1 MVGTPPA
8 DGVYTFDLAS
18 DGSATIDGD
27 AMTQDGSDYSIAT
40 GDAAGLKLSLT
51 GNGADAKIYVGTSLI
66 DKVSS
71 FASDVLALN
80 SDLGQKITR
89 YNEDL
94 SDYETELADLDTRIE
109 SIRSRYVAKF
119 SAMESAVTSLKET
132 GKSLDN
138 MMDAWRAS
146 LQA

>member
-1 MVGTPPA
+1 M
-8 DGVYTFDLAS
+8 
-18 DGSATIDGD
+18 IR
-27 AMTQDGSDYSIAT
+27 DGSDYSIAS
-40 GDAAGLKLSLT
+40 GDATGLKLSIS

-66 DKVSS
+66 EKISN

-80 SDLGQKITR
+80 SDLGLKITR

-94 SDYETELADLDTRIE
+94 SDYETALADLDTRIE
-109 SIRSRYVAKF
+109 SMRARYVTQFA
-119 SAMESAVTSLKET
+119 AMESAVASLKET